1 MRPRKVFIAGSSG
14 ATGKLVVPLAQAE
27 GLDVLAHL
35 RPKLGRVADR
45 QQAVFELSDRAALL
59 AALRDCTTIL
69 QLIGTVRSR
78 FAAGDTYET
87 SDVGTTRAL
96 VDAGREAGVDHLV
109 LLSSVGAG
117 HPIGAYLQAKA
128 AAEKL
133 VVESGLPW
141 TVFRPSA
148 FQSEERQPPAGFALL
163 TRLPGLQRFRPI
175 PLQGLARGLVRSA
188 KERAPLGAV
197 LEGTALFAW
206 INPASR

>member
-1 MRPRKVFIAGSSG
+1 M
-14 ATGKLVVPLAQAE
+14 VPLAQAE

-35 RPKLGRVADR
+35 RPKPGRVADR
-45 QQAVFELSDRAALL
+45 QHAVFDFSDGAALL

-197 LEGTALFAW
+197 LEGTALLAW